1 MSFSD
6 LPSRVLDVRNRIDA
20 AQRRGGHGQAVRLI
34 AVTKTHG
41 ADAVDAAAACG
52 IGDVGENKVQE
63 ALDKMP
69 AATALVRWHLIG
81 HLQRNKAKAA
91 PHFAMVHS
99 LDSVRLGDALQA
111 AASQA
116 GRSLDVLVQVNVE
129 GETQKSGIAPEDVE
143 ALAAHL
149 ARLDALRVCGVMCL
163 APFTD
168 DESVQRRA
176 FAGARDALAQVRAA
190 GHAQAHELSMGMSN
204 DYEVAVEEG
213 ATLVR
218 LGTALFGERS

>member
-6 LPSRVLDVRNRIDA
+6 LSSRVLDVKDRIEA
-20 AQRRGGHGQAVRLI
+20 ARLRGGRDQSVRII

-52 IGDVGENKVQE
+52 LADVGENKVQE

-69 AATALVRWHLIG
+69 LARAAVRWHLIG

-91 PHFAMVHS
+91 PKFALVHS
-99 LDSVRLGDALQA
+99 LDSIRLADALQA
-111 AASQA
+111 AAGQA
-116 GRSLDVLVQVNVE
+116 DRLLDVLVQVNVA
-129 GETQKSGIAPEDVE
+129 GESQKTGIAVEEVE

-149 ARLDALRVCGVMCL
+149 TGLAALRVCGVMCL
-163 APFTD
+163 APFTE
-168 DESVQRRA
+168 DESIQRQA
-176 FAGARDALAQVRAA
+176 FAGARGALDKVRAA
-190 GHAQAHELSMGMSN
+190 GHTQACELSMGMSN

-218 LGTALFGERS
+218 LGTALFGARN